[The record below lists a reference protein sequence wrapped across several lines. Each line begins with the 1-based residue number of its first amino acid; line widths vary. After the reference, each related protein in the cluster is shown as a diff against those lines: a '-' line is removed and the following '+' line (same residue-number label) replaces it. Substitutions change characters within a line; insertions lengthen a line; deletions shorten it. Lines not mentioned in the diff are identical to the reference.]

1 MKKTILIFSLILA
14 SLSST
19 YAQENKVFNH
29 VGLGLGVGT
38 TGITIDVAA
47 PVTKYLDIRAGMD
60 IMPNFKY
67 GTSLNLKISDKDR
80 ETANLGGYTIPNSV
94 DVEGKN
100 TSGSFHFMLDL
111 FPFKH
116 SSFHITAGGYIGN
129 DKIINVY
136 NKYDKDLAEVVEYNN
151 NVATNPQA
159 QSLGLKQIGVQL
171 GDYLL
176 SPYQTAEGGHV
187 EANIKVTK
195 FRPYLGIGFGRAVP
209 QKHRLAL
216 QFDLGAQ
223 FWGSPKIYMIGLN
236 GEKEL
241 TEKDADGNDGGAIK
255 TLSKITV
262 YPCMTLRL
270 NGRIF

>member
-1 MKKTILIFSLILA
+1 MKKRILIFSLLLA
-14 SLSST
+14 SFSST
-19 YAQENKVFNH
+19 YAQGNKVFNH

-47 PVTKYLDIRAGMD
+47 PVTRHFEIRAGID
-60 IMPNFKY
+60 IMPNLKY
-67 GTSLNLKISDKDR
+67 GNSLDLNINETDR
-80 ETANLGGYTIPNSV
+80 EAAKLAGYTVPNSI

-100 TSGSFHFMLDL
+100 TSSSFHFMIDA

-116 SSFHITAGGYIGN
+116 SSFHVSVGAYLGN

-151 NVATNPQA
+151 KVAANPLA
-159 QSLGLKQIGVQL
+159 QSLGLKQVGVQL

-195 FRPYLGIGFGRAVP
+195 FRPYLGIGFGRTVP

-223 FWGSPKIYMIGLN
+223 FWGSPKVYMIGLN

-255 TLSKITV
+255 TLSKITI

-270 NGRIF
+270 NGKIF

>member
-1 MKKTILIFSLILA
+1 MKKAILTLGILL
-14 SLSST
+14 LSCST
-19 YAQENKVFNH
+19 YAQDKNVFNH
-29 VGLGLGVGT
+29 LGFGLGVGT
-38 TGITIDVAA
+38 TGITIDVAT
-47 PVTKYLDIRAGMD
+47 PVTNYMDIRAGID
-60 IMPNFKY
+60 IMPSFKY
-67 GTSLNLKISDKDR
+67 DTSLDMDVSEANR
-80 ETANLGGYTIPNSV
+80 EAAKAAGYNIPNSI

-100 TSGSFHFMLDL
+100 TSGSFHFLIDV
-111 FPFKH
+111 FPFKG
-116 SSFHITAGGYIGN
+116 SSFHVTAGAYFGK

-136 NKYDKDLAEVVEYNN
+136 NRYDKDLADVVTYNN
-151 NVATNPQA
+151 SVAKNPLA
-159 QSLGLKQIGVQL
+159 GTLGLKQVGAQL

-176 SPYQTAEGGHV
+176 SPYETQEGGHV

-195 FRPYLGIGFGRAVP
+195 FRPYLGIGFGRSVP

-223 FWGSPKIYMIGLN
+223 FWGTPNVYMIGLN

-241 TEKDADGNDGGAIK
+241 TEKDADGSDGGVIK

>member
-1 MKKTILIFSLILA
+1 MKKTILTLSMIL
-14 SLSST
+14 LSFNSI

-29 VGLGLGVGT
+29 IGLGLGVGT
-38 TGITIDVAA
+38 TGITIDLAT

-60 IMPNFKY
+60 IMPSLKY
-67 GTSLNLKISDKDR
+67 GTSLDLNISESDR
-80 ETANLGGYTIPNSV
+80 EKAKQAGHTVPNSI
-94 DVEGKN
+94 DVEGDN

-111 FPFKH
+111 FPFKG
-116 SSFHITAGGYIGN
+116 SSFHITAGAYIGK

-136 NKYDKDLAEVVEYNN
+136 NKYDKDLAEVVVYNN
-151 NVATNPQA
+151 AVASNPLA
-159 QSLGLKQIGVQL
+159 QTLGLKQVGVQL

-176 SPYQTAEGGHV
+176 SPYQTSEGGHV

-195 FRPYLGIGFGRAVP
+195 FRPYFGIGFGRAVP
-209 QKHRLAL
+209 QKHRFAL
-216 QFDLGAQ
+216 QFDLGTQ
-223 FWGSPKIYMIGLN
+223 LWGTPKVYMIGLN

>member
-1 MKKTILIFSLILA
+1 MKKAILTLGILL
-14 SLSST
+14 LSYSSSF
-19 YAQENKVFNH
+19 AQENKVFNH
-29 VGLGLGVGT
+29 IGLGLGVGT
-38 TGITIDVAA
+38 TGITIDIAA
-47 PVTKYLDIRAGMD
+47 PVTKYLEVRAGMD
-60 IMPNFKY
+60 IMPSFKY
-67 GTSLNLKISDKDR
+67 GTSLDLNISDTER
-80 ETANLGGYTIPNSV
+80 EKAKLAGHTIPNNV

-100 TSGSFHFMLDL
+100 TSGSFHFMFDL

-136 NKYDKDLAEVVEYNN
+136 NKYDKDLAEVVAYNN
-151 NVATNPQA
+151 TVATNPLTKA
-159 QSLGLKQIGVQL
+159 LGFKQVGVQL

-176 SPYQTAEGGHV
+176 APYETPEGGHV

-223 FWGSPKIYMIGLN
+223 LWGTPKVYMMGLN

-241 TEKDADGNDGGAIK
+241 TEKDADGNDGGVIK

>member
-1 MKKTILIFSLILA
+1 MKKTILIFSLLLA
-14 SLSST
+14 SFSST

-29 VGLGLGVGT
+29 IGLGLGVGT

-67 GTSLNLKISDKDR
+67 GTSLDLNISEKDR
-80 ETANLGGYTIPNSV
+80 EAAQLAGHTIPKGI

-100 TSGSFHFMLDL
+100 SSGSFHFMVDV
-111 FPFKH
+111 FPFKG
-116 SSFHITAGGYIGN
+116 SSFHVTAGAYIGN
-129 DKIINVY
+129 NKIINVY
-136 NKYDKDLAEVVEYNN
+136 NKHDKDLAEVVEYNN
-151 NVATNPQA
+151 KVATNPLA
-159 QSLGLKQIGVQL
+159 GTLGLKQVGVQL

-176 SPYQTAEGGHV
+176 SPYQTSEGGHV

-223 FWGSPKIYMIGLN
+223 FWGNPKVYMIGLN

-255 TLSKITV
+255 TLSKISV